1 MHSLYGF
8 HKLLKNTISNGE
20 REVGKTTLEMSPRI
34 ELQMLILRGGS
45 IQNRLNAWKE
55 SIRGLK
61 SRAKTDIE
69 LESRLWGGI
78 ADLIVEDIGPLARNF
93 AKAYRIAQAIQ
104 KLQNEETDI
113 RIVFDAWRKEA
124 ENFLAK
130 VSVKRK
136 NLKSPGNSQTLIKRF
151 SRSNDY
157 VKLETRIRHA
167 IIELGKIAREDLIFN
182 TELPLMESKESLL
195 EPERPFSAQKVLR
208 DILADANQYVKILD
222 PWVNDHSLDPLL
234 HVKNGVKVQFLCSQ
248 TGGRKKEHR
257 LIRSIRDLK
266 VEKPMFSLRKAKRE
280 EMHDRWIIT
289 DKGIWSLS
297 QSIKDLG
304 RKQTIAFVAPHSE
317 QIKKSVSSFFDRLW
331 GKAIEIIA

>member
-1 MHSLYGF
+1 V
-8 HKLLKNTISNGE
+8 LKT
-20 REVGKTTLEMSPRI
+20 SPKI
-34 ELQMLILRGGS
+34 ELQMLILSGRS

-55 SIRGLK
+55 STREFK
-61 SRAKTDIE
+61 SKARTGIE

-78 ADLIVEDIGPLARNF
+78 ADLIVEGSGPLARNA
-93 AKAYRIAQAIQ
+93 AKGYRIALAIQ

-113 RIVFDAWRKEA
+113 RIVFDAWRRDV

-136 NLKSPGNSQTLIKRF
+136 NLKSPSNSQLLIKRF

-157 VKLETRIRHA
+157 VKLGTRIRHA
-167 IIELGKIAREDLIFN
+167 VIELGKIAREDLIFN
-182 TELPLMESKESLL
+182 SELPLTEPTESLL
-195 EPERPFSAQKVLR
+195 EPGKPFSAQKVLR
-208 DILADANQYVKILD
+208 DILVGANQYAKILD

-234 HVKNGVKVQFLCSQ
+234 HIKNGVRIQFLCSQ

-257 LIRSIRDLK
+257 LIRAVRDFK

-304 RKQTIAFVAPHSE
+304 RKRTIAFVAPHSK
-317 QIKKSVSSFFDRLW
+317 QIMKKVSSFFDSLW
-331 GKAIEIIA
+331 EKAIELAL